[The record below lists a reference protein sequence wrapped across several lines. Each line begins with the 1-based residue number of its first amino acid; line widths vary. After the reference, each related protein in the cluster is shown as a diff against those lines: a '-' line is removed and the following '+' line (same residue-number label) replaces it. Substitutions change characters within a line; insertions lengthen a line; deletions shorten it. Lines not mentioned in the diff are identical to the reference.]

1 MIEWE
6 FRVCVLSLQCPFRF
20 ILMKMILFFDPFMG
34 TGSTGVASLMLNRG
48 FIGVEQELEWF
59 DIAKNRLEK

>member
-1 MIEWE
+1 MPIQIHTNEND
-6 FRVCVLSLQCPFRF
+6 
-20 ILMKMILFFDPFMG
+20 IIFDPFMG
-34 TGSTGVASLMLNRG
+34 TGSTGVTSLMLNRG

>member
-1 MIEWE
+1 MCFE
-6 FRVCVLSLQCPFRF
+6 FTMPIQ
-20 ILMKMILFFDPFMG
+20 IHTNENDIIFDPFMG
-34 TGSTGVASLMLNRG
+34 TGSTGVTSLMLNRG